1 MIQSFINPI
10 LSIALLSFIVL
21 FCCGQN
27 SRTPTN
33 NNSDSTSTP
42 VTENAKGEI
51 TISAGDL
58 YNDYKA
64 DKAAADNKYKGKTLI
79 VTGNYKKLSV
89 SRSILLTSG
98 NQRDVLGVQCL
109 FRDDQQNRFNSL
121 SDGQTITVKGVCY
134 GRVGNILLQECSI
147 Q

>member
-10 LSIALLSFIVL
+10 LSIAFLSFVVL
-21 FCCGQN
+21 FCCGQS
-27 SRTPTN
+27 SRTPTS

-51 TISAGDL
+51 TISVGDL
-58 YNDYKA
+58 YNEYKA
-64 DKAAADNKYKGKTLI
+64 DKAAADNKYKGKTLV
-79 VTGNYKKLSV
+79 VTGNYKQLSV
-89 SRSILLTSG
+89 SRSILLISDKK
-98 NQRDVLGVQCL
+98 DVLGVQCL
-109 FRDDQQNRFNSL
+109 FKDDQQNRVKSL

-134 GRVGNILLQECSI
+134 GRVGNILLQDCSI